1 MIHYHP
7 QCHSFSSSFIYFH
20 NFHQISSTFVHCYP
34 IKFTFN
40 HFHPFLPPSFTF
52 AQSYLLSPLSSISIH
67 FRWISKFLVRVT
79 SVKVFSRYPHSLGPH
94 QNKSQSVNE
103 SVTRITSRAAY
114 AAKKYKTLET
124 YLFCSVNLPIQ
135 YLKLSLNWVPWIFAL
150 LHIIDCFHKGEL
162 DISPI
167 KPKIEPNNEYPELL
181 SLTHL
186 TEIFRFRLIQAVKK

>member
-1 MIHYHP
+1 MKILIFLILYF
-7 QCHSFSSSFIYFH
+7 QSFYE
-20 NFHQISSTFVHCYP
+20 NFQGMPCIQLQLEESEICNNLTFLNTKLKFTFYP

-40 HFHPFLPPSFTF
+40 RFHPLLPPSFTF

-124 YLFCSVNLPIQ
+124 YLFCSANLPIQ
-135 YLKLSLNWVPWIFAL
+135 YLKLSLN
-150 LHIIDCFHKGEL
+150 
-162 DISPI
+162 
-167 KPKIEPNNEYPELL
+167 
-181 SLTHL
+181 
-186 TEIFRFRLIQAVKK
+186 